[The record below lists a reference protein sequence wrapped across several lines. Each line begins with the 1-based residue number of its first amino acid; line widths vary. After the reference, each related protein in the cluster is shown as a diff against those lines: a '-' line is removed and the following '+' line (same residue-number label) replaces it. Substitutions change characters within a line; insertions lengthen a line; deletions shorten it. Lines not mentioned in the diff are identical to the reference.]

1 MMPSPAAYLQGL
13 ARLLGEQVSPR
24 LPTPFEQAGMQREP
38 MHLQAVAI
46 EFERAAARRV
56 QENQAIRH
64 LMARAAALPELAP
77 ALKARCERLAAG
89 ADTDLSIGALQDG
102 NQALRAG
109 LIALQAELE
118 GKVDHAGKVD
128 QAGEV
133 DEAPHVAPSAA
144 LLEAIWQELR
154 TSTER
159 RRLPSDRF

>member
-64 LMARAAALPELAP
+64 LMARAAALPELGP

-133 DEAPHVAPSAA
+133 DEAPHVALSAA

>member
-1 MMPSPAAYLQGL
+1 
-13 ARLLGEQVSPR
+13 
-24 LPTPFEQAGMQREP
+24 
-38 MHLQAVAI
+38 
-46 EFERAAARRV
+46 
-56 QENQAIRH
+56 
-64 LMARAAALPELAP
+64 
-77 ALKARCERLAAG
+77 
-89 ADTDLSIGALQDG
+89 
-102 NQALRAG
+102 G

-128 QAGEV
+128 QAGRV